1 MPKIFKM
8 FFPKKSFGPIL
19 NLDANVTSC
28 KICFIHSFS
37 NTWKI
42 PYFGHILG
50 PFWPK
55 NFIIKLSPKKSLHS
69 FLNICATVTSCKKIG
84 KFPYID
90 FWYLQYSILGPIWA
104 IFGTE
109 TLKQNA
115 NPWCLPNYVWPLFAQ
130 KPQNKTFHK
139 KSVSLCCCNFM
150 QKTRKFHMLI

>member
-55 NFIIKLSPKKSLHS
+55 NFKIKLSPKKSLHS
-69 FLNICATVTSCKKIG
+69 FLNICATVTSCKKNRKI
-84 KFPYID
+84 
-90 FWYLQYSILGPIWA
+90 SIHWFLIST
-104 IFGTE
+104 ILHFGTNLGHIWHRN
-109 TLKQNA
+109 LKTKCQSLV
-115 NPWCLPNYVWPLFAQ
+115 PSQLCLAPFCSKTSKQDFSQ
-130 KPQNKTFHK
+130 KISQF
-139 KSVSLCCCNFM
+139 VL
-150 QKTRKFHMLI
+150 L